1 MIWEDPF
8 NMLEEVVESFFPTV
22 LAEQEG
28 RTTLAPV
35 VISEDKD
42 NYYIRILLPGVE
54 PDKINV
60 VLQDRQLSI
69 EGERKPEIEE
79 KATFLRR
86 ERPYGKFKRVINLS
100 EQVDSEKVEASYKN
114 GILLL
119 TLPKKEELKPKQ
131 ITIKAE

>member
-1 MIWEDPF
+1 MTWKDPF
-8 NMLEEVVESFFPTV
+8 NVLEEVVENLFPTI
-22 LAEQEG
+22 LTEQEI

-35 VISEDKD
+35 VVSEDKD
-42 NYYIRILLPGVE
+42 NYYVRVLLPGVE

-100 EQVDSEKVEASYKN
+100 KHIDSEKVEASYKN
-114 GILLL
+114 GILFL
-119 TLPKKEELKPKQ
+119 TLPKKEELKPRQ
-131 ITIKAE
+131 IKIKAE